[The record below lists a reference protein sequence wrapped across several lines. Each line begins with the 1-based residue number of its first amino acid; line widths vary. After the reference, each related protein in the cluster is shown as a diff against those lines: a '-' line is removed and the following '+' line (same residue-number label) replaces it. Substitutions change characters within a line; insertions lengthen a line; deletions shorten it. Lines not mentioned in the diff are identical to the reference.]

1 MRFKKGGWVK
11 HNQQQWLKLPLGL
24 LHHKELSL
32 SAKLI
37 YVYMLWRFQ
46 FFTKV
51 QKASYFE
58 AQETIADAT
67 GVSRKTVNE
76 SIQALAKL
84 GFVSYKKTKQSSVYE
99 VKDTYKIY
107 STNKKEEPMD
117 FEEPF

>member
-1 MRFKKGGWVK
+1 MK
-11 HNQQQWLKLPLGL
+11 HKEQQWLKLPLGL
-24 LHHKELSL
+24 LSNEELNL

-37 YVYMLWRFQ
+37 YAYMLWRFQ
-46 FFTKV
+46 FFTKT

-58 AQETIADAT
+58 AQETIADAI

-76 SIQALAKL
+76 SIQQLSKI

-99 VKDTYKIY
+99 VKDVYRIY
-107 STNKKEEPMD
+107 NNKKEEPVN

>member
-1 MRFKKGGWVK
+1 MK
-11 HNQQQWLKLPLGL
+11 HNEQQWLKLPLGL
-24 LHHKELSL
+24 LQHKELSL
-32 SAKLI
+32 STKVI

-46 FFTKV
+46 FFAKV

-76 SIQALAKL
+76 SIQQLSKL

-99 VKDTYKIY
+99 VNDVYQIY
-107 STNKKEEPMD
+107 NNNSKKGAQMQT
-117 FEEPF
+117 EEPF

>member
-1 MRFKKGGWVK
+1 MK
-11 HNQQQWLKLPLGL
+11 HNEQQWLKLPLGL
-24 LHHKELSL
+24 LQHKELSL
-32 SAKLI
+32 SAKVI

-46 FFTKV
+46 FFTRA

-76 SIQALAKL
+76 SIQQLSKL

-99 VKDTYKIY
+99 IKDVYHIY
-107 STNKKEEPMD
+107 NNKKEVRMEI
-117 FEEPF
+117 EEPF

>member
-1 MRFKKGGWVK
+1 MK
-11 HNQQQWLKLPLGL
+11 HNEQQWLKLPLGL
-24 LHHKELSL
+24 LKHKELSL
-32 SAKLI
+32 SAKMI

-46 FFTKV
+46 FFTKT

-58 AQETIADAT
+58 AQETIADVT

-76 SIQALAKL
+76 SIQQLSKI

-99 VKDTYKIY
+99 VKDVYRIY
-107 STNKKEEPMD
+107 NNKKEEPMD